1 MNMFSKSCII
11 TSLYT
16 ITASAIDID
25 FISFEDRVV
34 TFSSLSPQTR
44 TIAVDI
50 VDDVLTEND
59 EQFSAELVDIALFSA
74 SGDLI
79 SLTDQVRNRLILQP
93 SLANVTIVDEDG

>member
-1 MNMFSKSCII
+1 M
-11 TSLYT
+11 
-16 ITASAIDID
+16 
-25 FISFEDRVV
+25 V

-44 TIAVDI
+44 TIAVGI

-74 SGDLI
+74 SGDVV

-93 SLANVTIVDEDG
+93 SLADVTIVDEDG